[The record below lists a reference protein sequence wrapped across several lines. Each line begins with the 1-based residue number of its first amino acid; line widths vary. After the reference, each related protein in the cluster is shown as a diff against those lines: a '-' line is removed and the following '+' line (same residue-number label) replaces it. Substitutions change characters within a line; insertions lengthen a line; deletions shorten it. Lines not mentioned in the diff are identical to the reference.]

1 MKKIKDWEI
10 FIREFDKS
18 QIDFSQRNNSFYMMN
33 PILKE
38 LNNYIC
44 SSCERIFSLY
54 EDTIFLLKN
63 NRILSASITARS
75 LFEGIC
81 VLMEFL
87 RKIRASIQKGI
98 YKNFKNTLVKFTF
111 ASREFESGE
120 FGSLPNVMDAIRSSE
135 KLIKNTSMIYGIL
148 CEAVHPNWTGRVVL
162 KINQIENDPVTL
174 RLYLS
179 ILSLSTFLKECM
191 HQILDFDNFINQ
203 NKRSIKRM
211 LLDLN

>member
-1 MKKIKDWEI
+1 
-10 FIREFDKS
+10 
-18 QIDFSQRNNSFYMMN
+18 
-33 PILKE
+33 
-38 LNNYIC
+38 
-44 SSCERIFSLY
+44 
-54 EDTIFLLKN
+54 
-63 NRILSASITARS
+63 
-75 LFEGIC
+75 
-81 VLMEFL
+81 
-87 RKIRASIQKGI
+87 
-98 YKNFKNTLVKFTF
+98 
-111 ASREFESGE
+111 
-120 FGSLPNVMDAIRSSE
+120 MDAIRSSE